1 MVPVSMQAQASRCWL
16 VVAGSLPVL
25 VLASLWVAR
34 VAWAAGDSLPASPAS
49 TGPAVAELCA
59 APLAEPARSTLWS
72 TASDAEPEQLDGV
85 SPEKIGQHYYVSDEG
100 HADRLREYIA
110 ESGGGYLGIGA
121 DQQYLYIGWA
131 RPQFAWTVDYDP
143 HIVALHRIHQAF
155 FLHAEDGAQWQA
167 LWEPARGAEATAV
180 VEALA
185 KDRRDL
191 RLLRKVW
198 RAAAPRMRVR
208 LWRLHKNLR
217 HVPTYLNDR
226 ATYDFVRALI
236 RNGCVRPLLVDVL
249 AKRGLAGIA
258 AAAREVGLPI
268 RTLYLSNAEEY
279 WSYTR
284 QFRAN
289 LRALPHDERSRVLRT
304 LSSAENHDY
313 RYVAQ
318 PVANF
323 LRWLEEGK
331 ARRARS
337 MIGRFEVKGKGDF
350 PSMLFEEE
358 PAEARAKRASE
369 RRTRKRRERQRAA
382 RAAASESSVPVEA
395 APR

>member
-1 MVPVSMQAQASRCWL
+1 MRRLVSCSILLLLLLSRTT
-16 VVAGSLPVL
+16 
-25 VLASLWVAR
+25 AR
-34 VAWAAGDSLPASPAS
+34 
-49 TGPAVAELCA
+49 AVAEPA
-59 APLAEPARSTLWS
+59 ASAPVPTSRPGAAEPAPQRDAGAAPRFCASPLADPVRAKLWS
-72 TASDAEPEQLDGV
+72 TPSDAEPELLDGV
-85 SPEKIGQHYYVSDEG
+85 SPEKVGQHYYVSDEG
-100 HADRLREYIA
+100 HADRLREYVA
-110 ESGGGYLGIGA
+110 DAGGAYVGIGA

-131 RPQFAWTVDYDP
+131 RPEFAWTVDYDP

-155 FLHAEDGAQWQA
+155 FLHAETKEQWQA
-167 LWEPARGAEATAV
+167 LWGVERRQEATAV

-208 LWRLHKNLR
+208 LWRLRKNLR
-217 HVPTYLNDR
+217 HVATYLTDG
-226 ATYDFVRALI
+226 ATYDFVRTLI
-236 RNGCVRPLLVDVL
+236 RHGCVRPLLVDVL
-249 AKRGLAGIA
+249 AARGLAGIA

-289 LRALPHDERSRVLRT
+289 IRALPHDERSRVLRT
-304 LSSAENHDY
+304 LSSAENQDY

-323 LRWLEEGK
+323 LRWLDDGK

-337 MIGRFEVKGKGDF
+337 MIGRFEVAGPADF
-350 PSMLFEEE
+350 PSLLFDED
-358 PAEARAKRASE
+358 PAEARSRRAAE
-369 RRTRKRRERQRAA
+369 RRARKRRARARAA
-382 RAAASESSVPVEA
+382 RADAPVVEA
-395 APR
+395 PLPTPAR